1 MKGFELTFNGVK
13 KYSYFS
19 DRIVSIFIESV
30 YRRERIVFRAT
41 NFEIGETR
49 DWLDSTLKLGDEI
62 DITIKD
68 LEKESEPESIYPVWQ
83 SPCHGEE
90 LTSEAVA
97 DLIETYHE
105 LEQLLTSIRLSGSK

>member
-19 DRIVSIFIESV
+19 DRVVSIFIESV
-30 YRRERIVFRAT
+30 YHREGVVFRGT
-41 NFEIGETR
+41 NFDIDETR
-49 DWLDSTLKLGDEI
+49 ILLDSTLKLGDEI
-62 DITIKD
+62 NITIKD
-68 LEKESEPESIYPVWQ
+68 MEKESEPESIYPVYQ

-90 LTSEAVA
+90 LTSEAVV